1 MTTPAEQASQPASTY
16 ALSGCRRLPM
26 SSRETARY
34 EGRYE
39 YWDGATE
46 LAWEV
51 RDVSAKI

>member
-16 ALSGCRRLPM
+16 AQSGCRPLPM

-51 RDVSAKI
+51 RDVNAKI